1 MRVTAAMVRSRILH
15 NMSSTLDVLQVTQTQ
30 LATGKRVLKPSDD
43 PVATA
48 KALGLR
54 TVLRDNSQ
62 FMKNIDDAS
71 GWMTVTE
78 AAVDDMTA
86 LLTELKEAAVSG
98 ADDTKGESERA
109 AIAEQVEHLLESLID
124 IANTRYD
131 DRYVFAGT
139 HTLTRPYSATHS
151 IDAEGFVLVD
161 DEWLDLDHSRLAPG
175 SVVVSD
181 GVGVTFTEDVDYEV
195 DYATGRIRR
204 IATGAMSTGVPYSVS
219 YASENVIGV
228 NLDAPDTTGL
238 VRREI
243 AQGVLEGINLG
254 GEEVLNS
261 GTDIF
266 GLLMDVRDALYR
278 NDGASVSASL
288 DTIDAAVNQV
298 NTALGKMGALQRSFE
313 LTRGRLETENT
324 NLQALISRLED
335 ADMAEVAMKLQN
347 KQMAYEAALA
357 TAASIMNTSILNYL
371 R

>member
-15 NMSSTLDVLQVTQTQ
+15 NMSTTLDKLQFAQTQ

-48 KALGLR
+48 RALNLR
-54 TVLRDNSQ
+54 TVLRDNNQ
-62 FMKNIDDAS
+62 FKQNIDDAS
-71 GWMTVTE
+71 GWMTGTE
-78 AAVDDMTA
+78 AAVNDMLE

-98 ADDTKGESERA
+98 SNDTKGESERA
-109 AIAEQVEHLLESLID
+109 AIAEQVEHLLESFID
-124 IANTRYD
+124 MANTRYG

-139 HTLTRPYSATHS
+139 HTLTRPYSATYS
-151 IDAEGFVLVD
+151 ADAEGFAFVD
-161 DEWLDLDHSRLAPG
+161 DEWLDLDRTRLESG

-181 GVGVTFTEDVDYEV
+181 GVGGTFTEGVDYEV
-195 DYATGRIRR
+195 DYNGGRIRR
-204 IATGAMSTGVPYSVS
+204 LPAGSMSTGAPYTVS
-219 YASENVIGV
+219 YTSQNITGV
-228 NLDAPDTTGL
+228 NLDAPETTGL

-243 AQGVLEGINLG
+243 AQGVYEVINLG
-254 GEEVLNS
+254 GEDVLNS

-288 DTIDAAVNQV
+288 DTIEAATDQV
-298 NTALGKMGALQRSFE
+298 NTSLGKMGALQRSFE

-324 NLQALISRLED
+324 NLQALISKLED

-347 KQMAYEAALA
+347 KQTAYEAALA
-357 TAASIMNTSILNYL
+357 TAASIMNTSLLNYL